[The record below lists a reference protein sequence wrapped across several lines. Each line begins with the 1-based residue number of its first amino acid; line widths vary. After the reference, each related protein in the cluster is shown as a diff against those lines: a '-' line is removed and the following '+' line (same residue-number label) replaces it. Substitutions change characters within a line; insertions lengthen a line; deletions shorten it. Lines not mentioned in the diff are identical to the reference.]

1 MEVENGEG
9 EGVLQKEIGRESDQ
23 ATSAGC
29 ARRMV
34 QNHEEDRNAGRA
46 RQACREKYGVQAV
59 RKPLLES
66 TIPFVTG
73 L

>member
-1 MEVENGEG
+1 MEVENAEG

-23 ATSAGC
+23 ATSAGR

-34 QNHEEDRNAGRA
+34 QNQEEDRNAGRA
-46 RQACREKYGVQAV
+46 RQASREKYGMQAV
-59 RKPLLES
+59 LKPLFES

>member
-1 MEVENGEG
+1 MEVENAEG
-9 EGVLQKEIGRESDQ
+9 EDVLQREIGRESDQ
-23 ATSAGC
+23 ATSAGR

-34 QNHEEDRNAGRA
+34 QKSRGRSKCRRA
-46 RQACREKYGVQAV
+46 RQACMEKYGVQAV
-59 RKPLLES
+59 LKPLLES